1 MDALRASFW
10 TAAYV
15 RSSSLRFV
23 KGSEGRQSGE
33 DVYQICKRKALE
45 QHDSAFQ
52 ATLREEN
59 DDSSER
65 FSAFNSLFHVTQK
78 QYRSMASR
86 GELSSS
92 GSGSSGR
99 HAFPVAKI
107 AKLQENMERK
117 RVASNTSESVNYS
130 HILLDE
136 RPKKTHKKMAGYST
150 IGRSE
155 LVPKYISDYDLRT
168 DAVRDFEDEGIG
180 EEEAVEEVK
189 EEDRGD
195 REAEWRGRAA
205 EKEFL
210 ETDIQDE
217 DLFNN
222 NNRNCRKSES
232 KVVVDDQDFLRSVM
246 SKRGQDF
253 LCTSNE
259 YDTSNRRAED
269 VMRSAVKRL
278 VYHLA
283 ASSHEASNRE
293 ELLTQLTRFMEQSAA
308 ESTYSQGE
316 KDTNSVLDNTP
327 SSFHF

>member
-1 MDALRASFW
+1 MHEMDALRASFW

-52 ATLREEN
+52 ATLRAKN
-59 DDSSER
+59 DDSLER
-65 FSAFNSLFHVTQK
+65 FSAIGSIFHETQK

-86 GELSSS
+86 GESSSSGS

-99 HAFPVAKI
+99 HAFPLAKI

-130 HILLDE
+130 HIILDE

-155 LVPKYISDYDLRT
+155 LVPKYISDYDLRS

-180 EEEAVEEVK
+180 EEEAVEEVR
-189 EEDRGD
+189 EEDPRD
-195 REAEWRGRAA
+195 RESEWRERAA

-210 ETDIQDE
+210 ETDIQDD

-222 NNRNCRKSES
+222 NNRNCRKSGS
-232 KVVVDDQDFLRSVM
+232 KAVVDDQEFLRSVM

-259 YDTSNRRAED
+259 YDTGNRRAED

-278 VYHLA
+278 VNHLA

-316 KDTNSVLDNTP
+316 KTHQFSAG
-327 SSFHF
+327 

>member
-1 MDALRASFW
+1 MHEIDALRASFW

-33 DVYQICKRKALE
+33 DVYQICKRRALE

-52 ATLREEN
+52 ATLRAKN
-59 DDSSER
+59 DDSLER
-65 FSAFNSLFHVTQK
+65 FSAFDSLFHETQK
-78 QYRSMASR
+78 IYRSMASR
-86 GELSSS
+86 GESSSS
-92 GSGSSGR
+92 GSGSGSGSSSR
-99 HAFPVAKI
+99 NAFPLARVAE
-107 AKLQENMERK
+107 LQENMERR
-117 RVASNTSESVNYS
+117 RVASNNLESVNYS
-130 HILLDE
+130 HILVDE

-155 LVPKYISDYDLRT
+155 LVPKYVSDYDLRSE
-168 DAVRDFEDEGIG
+168 AVRDFEDEGIG
-180 EEEAVEEVK
+180 EEEVVEEVR
-189 EEDRGD
+189 EEEPRDRD
-195 REAEWRGRAA
+195 LEWREKAA
-205 EKEFL
+205 EKDFL
-210 ETDIQDE
+210 ETDIQDD

-222 NNRNCRKSES
+222 NRNCTKSKS
-232 KVVVDDQDFLRSVM
+232 KAVVDNEDFLRSVM

-278 VYHLA
+278 VNHLA
-283 ASSHEASNRE
+283 ASSYEASNRE
-293 ELLTQLTRFMEQSAA
+293 ELLMQLTRFMEQSAA

-316 KDTNSVLDNTP
+316 
-327 SSFHF
+327 